1 MKIKLAEVRRAFEL
15 LMAHTEEMIPSQEF
29 ELDKEYYW
37 NVPQDKRYD
46 QHDKPTDLTMG
57 QLTDDWN
64 EVRQISSGERDAI
77 GYGLVWLSTILRRIG
92 ETTP

>member
-1 MKIKLAEVRRAFEL
+1 MEANIAELRQAFEIL
-15 LMAHTEEMIPSQEF
+15 RNYFDTCGQSNIQI
-29 ELDKEYYW
+29 KEDYYW
-37 NVPQDKRYD
+37 NIPWDSRYNPLE
-46 QHDKPTDLTMG
+46 KPTNLTMG

-64 EVRQISSGERDAI
+64 AVQQIARREREAI